1 MADGEGPSADG
12 DAAAAAATSIS
23 ISGVPFDLSA
33 LFNFQVLQDLLR
45 QFKIQ
50 QDEQLEL
57 IKGLR
62 ADLTAASK
70 LGDDSAHRLKAEID
84 TKASEKALTAFQ
96 LEVSRD
102 KAAMEKKVETFE
114 NATQKTFTKHE
125 QRLESQ
131 QSKLYDC
138 KVALDTKA
146 EQRTVDALT
155 TRVDGC
161 ATAVELADTKLAL
174 KARIEEVEMATTAR
188 HDAADARLDAHGKRL
203 DDLEAYQKTLATKEE
218 VLGLEARMK
227 QADEQAMREIVEVE
241 KRGEERLMGSQHDLE
256 SRFRSAEDNLE
267 RHWSHIRNCEELV
280 RTKADREMVQQ
291 GIDKAAAD
299 TSAVEAKYATI
310 TQEFMD
316 KTDAWQSNAEL
327 RLDSAEVRLDE
338 AEAAIKTKATLEET
352 KELREKV
359 ALCALRTEMRELLE
373 GLRQETSSRV
383 RILKERL
390 DRTDRELLRQLEDS
404 QSSDR
409 SDKFEA
415 LAAML
420 ETKADKALTERWLE
434 ASQQLHGELQ
444 TVHVRT
450 QTLGQGM
457 KVVLGWVEGMADK
470 VTGLQAGQHR
480 MAQQFQSAREEQQF
494 ALNATARETISKVK
508 GMLGAE
514 PGTQQPPPTPNTGF
528 QPSKPLAS
536 RPTSSASPRS
546 GQGPVVLKGPS
557 TTQVMETGSGHFV
570 SSNSIGA
577 PTAGGAAAPAMGGGA
592 PVGVMPPP
600 GSGVPSI
607 PPSAPGSSAM
617 SSMGGGM
624 AYAPMTPGMQAVSAA
639 AAVADQMASLD
650 PSGHAGG
657 GMVGAAHGALAG
669 PAGAALAST
678 VPMGGVM
685 GRSALERLASDEPMS
700 GPGGAGG
707 GGARTIPEQRQRA
720 LDAKRQD
727 LVDARMRPP
736 SSGGPADISE
746 PLPPH
751 APRTDPSKGFVRP
764 LTPRSQNQSLELA
777 GGPPP

>member
-218 VLGLEARMK
+218 VAGLEARMK
-227 QADEQAMREIVEVE
+227 KADEQAMREIVEVE
-241 KRGEERLMGSQHDLE
+241 KRCEERLKGSQHDLE

-404 QSSDR
+404 QSNDR
-409 SDKFEA
+409 SDKLET

-420 ETKADKALTERWLE
+420 DTKADKALTERWLE

-557 TTQVMETGSGHFV
+557 TTQVMETGSGHFF

-577 PTAGGAAAPAMGGGA
+577 PTAGGTAAPAMGGGA
-592 PVGVMPPP
+592 GRRHAASGFGRPVDPAVG
-600 GSGVPSI
+600 
-607 PPSAPGSSAM
+607 AGSSAM

-639 AAVADQMASLD
+639 AVADQMASLG
-650 PSGHAGG
+650 PSARSGA
-657 GMVGAAHGALAG
+657 MVAAHPALAG
-669 PAGAALAST
+669 PRAPPSRRPSPWAASWGARPRAPRVRRADER
-678 VPMGGVM
+678 PRRRGVAAP
-685 GRSALERLASDEPMS
+685 GRSPSS
-700 GPGGAGG
+700 GRGRSTPSGK
-707 GGARTIPEQRQRA
+707 T
-720 LDAKRQD
+720 
-727 LVDARMRPP
+727 VDARMRPP
-736 SSGGPADISE
+736 SGGPPTSRSH
-746 PLPPH
+746 PPH